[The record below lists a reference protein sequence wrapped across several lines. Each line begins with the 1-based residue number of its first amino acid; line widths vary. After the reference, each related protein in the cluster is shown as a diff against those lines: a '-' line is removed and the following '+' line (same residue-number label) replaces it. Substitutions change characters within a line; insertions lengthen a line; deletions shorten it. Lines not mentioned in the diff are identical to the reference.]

1 MKTKPD
7 SVSKPLAKANL
18 SRLAGDATPQLN
30 KEQRQAVEFG
40 NGPLLIVAGAG
51 TGKTSVITRRIA
63 HLIEEK
69 NVPAS
74 EVLAITFTEKAAG
87 EMLDRLI
94 GMGLSALPEHIQTFH
109 AFGDALLREYSFEVG
124 LPPSYQLLA
133 DAEQVIFLED
143 HLDEL
148 PLDTLKPKGRPA
160 RFLTEIRGAI
170 NKAKAFD
177 LRPEDYAKWC
187 KAEAARVKKLADP
200 DEKAEARRALK
211 RHEEVAA
218 AYAAY
223 ERLKDE
229 HYFIDYGDQIQK
241 PLRLLR
247 DKPDVAARL
256 RKTFKWVLVDE
267 YQDTNTVQAALVRA
281 VAGDAGNL
289 TVVGDDD
296 QSIYAFQGAVIENI
310 QRFEET
316 YRKPTRV
323 VLTKNYRSSQPIL
336 DAAHNLIEKNPDRL
350 EAKDKFDKRLTA
362 ETVTEKSVPQF
373 LTFATVSDEADG
385 VAAKLKHHHEE
396 HGVPWQDMAVLVRQ
410 RKLGDHF
417 TRALSAAGI
426 PFLAERSG
434 RLYDQPE
441 VKLCVSFL
449 LAVADP
455 HDSPPLKHLAASE
468 HYAVPMD
475 SLFDAASKMKRYHKP
490 LWEVLSWDVTK
501 RADSEERIARLQ
513 DDIREYAKRAR
524 QKPVDELLYEW
535 LAEAGYADK
544 LRQGGD
550 EQPVENLGRL
560 FARLRQYAATAA
572 DPSVTG
578 WANHYRDIVA
588 LSDEPVA
595 AEFDAEND
603 AVRIMTAHGAKG
615 LEFDVVAVAGMVNEK
630 FPANRRSSQ
639 LSVDPVVG
647 AEDDRAA
654 HIREERRLCY
664 VALTR
669 AKRFCYMSASSDY
682 QSKKVW
688 RPSRFVAEALGP
700 DVATT
705 LPESDGA
712 PQDPWRILGQSMP
725 ATAVA
730 AARPKDE
737 IVRLSYSRLS
747 DYWECPLKYYWKHV
761 ARFPEERRFAT
772 EYGSLM
778 HRVIE
783 RINRDKLEGRTPKLK
798 EALDWFER
806 GLATLPEER
815 PGQVAAA
822 RKKGPDIIKRFL
834 AEEAKR
840 PAPTKVEHQFKMPL
854 DGCLVTGRLDRID
867 TYHGKSTIVDYKTTE
882 SVTTQAEAEK
892 KIKASDQSKQL
903 QIYALA
909 YEEETG
915 KAPERIVLNF
925 VETGVAAAATPTR
938 RQLDAMRERIVETAA
953 EIRKGNFAPNPSPHQ
968 CSPFADC
975 PGDSPKHRTQ

>member
-1 MKTKPD
+1 VPKTAEKKPR
-7 SVSKPLAKANL
+7 SKYLA
-18 SRLAGDATPQLN
+18 DLN
-30 KEQRQAVEFG
+30 DEQAAAVLHGE
-40 NGPLLIVAGAG
+40 GPLLIVAGAG
-51 TGKTSVITRRIA
+51 TGKTGVITRRIA
-63 HLIEEK
+63 HLIEQK
-69 NVPAS
+69 GVPAS
-74 EVLAITFTEKAAG
+74 EILAITFTEKAAG

-94 GMGLSALPEHIQTFH
+94 GMGLSQLPEHIQTFH
-109 AFGDALLREYSFEVG
+109 AFGDELLREYSFEVG
-124 LPPSYQLLA
+124 LPPTYQLLA

-148 PLDTLKPKGRPA
+148 PLDVLKPKGAPA
-160 RFLTEIRGAI
+160 RFLSEIRDAIGA
-170 NKAKAFD
+170 AKAFD

-187 KAEAARVKKLADP
+187 KAETVRVKAVADP
-200 DEKAEARRALK
+200 DEKAEAARQLK

-218 AYAAY
+218 AYAVY

-229 HYFIDYGDQIQK
+229 RYFIDHGDQIQK
-241 PLRLLR
+241 ALRLLR

-267 YQDTNTVQAALVRA
+267 YQDTNAAQAALVKE
-281 VAGDAGNL
+281 VAGVAGNL

-296 QSIYAFQGAVIENI
+296 QSIYAFQGASIENI
-310 QRFEET
+310 RTFEET
-316 YRKPTRV
+316 YKNPTRV

-336 DAAHNLIEKNPDRL
+336 DAAHRLIGNNPDRL

-362 ETVTEKSVPQF
+362 EAVTEKSPPQF
-373 LTFATVSDEADG
+373 LTFATVADEAEG
-385 VAAKLKHHHEE
+385 IATKLKHHHEE
-396 HGVPWQDMAVLVRQ
+396 HGIPWQDMAVLVRQ
-410 RKLGDHF
+410 RKLGEHF
-417 TRALSAAGI
+417 MRALSGAGI
-426 PFLAERSG
+426 PFLAEGSG

-455 HDSPPLKHLAASE
+455 HDSPSLKHLAASE
-468 HYAVPMD
+468 HYDVPLD
-475 SLFDAASKMKRYHKP
+475 SLFDAAAKMKRYHKP
-490 LWEVLSWDVTK
+490 LWEVLSWTKADKSAELPGITK
-501 RADSEERIARLQ
+501 RADSDERIARLQ
-513 DDIREYAKRAR
+513 DDVRDYARRAR
-524 QKPVDELLYEW
+524 QQPVDELLYEW
-535 LAEAGYADK
+535 LAEAGYADR

-560 FARLRQYAATAA
+560 FARLRQYAATAE
-572 DPSVTG
+572 DPSVAG
-578 WANHYRDIVA
+578 WARHYRDIVA
-588 LSDEPVA
+588 LSDEKVA
-595 AEFDAEND
+595 TEFDAEHD

-615 LEFDVVAVAGMVNEK
+615 LEFDVVVVAGMVNEK

-647 AEDDRAA
+647 VESDRAA
-654 HIREERRLCY
+654 HVREERRLCY

-669 AKRFCYMSASSDY
+669 AKRFCYLSASSDY

-688 RPSRFVAEALGP
+688 RPSQFVAEALGS

-705 LPESDGA
+705 LPDA
-712 PQDPWRILGQSMP
+712 PKDAWRLLKQSMP
-725 ATAVA
+725 VTAAVA
-730 AARPKDE
+730 ARPQDE
-737 IVRLSYSRLS
+737 IIRLSYSRLN
-747 DYWECPLKYYWKHV
+747 DYWTCPLKYYWKHV
-761 ARFPEERRFAT
+761 ARFPEERRFVT

-783 RINRDKLEGRTPKLK
+783 RINRDKLEGREPKLK

-806 GLATLPEER
+806 GLRTLPEER

-822 RKKGPDIIKRFL
+822 RDRGPAVIKRFL
-834 AEEAKR
+834 AEEAQR
-840 PAPTKVEHQFKMPL
+840 PAPTKVEHQFKMAL
-854 DGCLVTGRLDRID
+854 DGCLVIGRLDRID
-867 TYHGKSTIVDYKTTE
+867 THHGKSTIVDYKTSE
-882 SVTTQAEAEK
+882 SVTTAAEAEK

-925 VETGVAAAATPTR
+925 VETGVSAAASPTA
-938 RQLDAMRERIVETAA
+938 RQLTTMRERIVETAK
-953 EIRKGNFAPNPSPHQ
+953 EIKAGNFAPNPSPHE

-975 PGDSPKHRTQ
+975 PGDRPKHRTQ